1 MDRMTKPNKET
12 DRTWLVLLLMLAALA
27 TQIIPA
33 LIWRTP

>member
-1 MDRMTKPNKET
+1 MDRMTKPQRP
-12 DRTWLVLLLMLAALA
+12 DSTWLVLLLMLAALA